1 MAGPSV
7 AQVPGEVRHK
17 NQERLA
23 PNKKR
28 ESMKA
33 PYCTAA
39 ANCGTLVV
47 RGRFFTSVAESARFE
62 AADWSAELSCLPVK

>member
-1 MAGPSV
+1 
-7 AQVPGEVRHK
+7 
-17 NQERLA
+17 
-23 PNKKR
+23 
-28 ESMKA
+28 MKA

-47 RGRFFTSVAESARFE
+47 RGRFFPSIAESALFE